1 MNIVLE
7 HFNELANSYDEKSLN
22 RISYLNS
29 IDNLIINTL
38 IEKDYKLLDIGC
50 GTGKRTKELKLKLSL
65 SEVYGCDIS
74 PNMIDMAKR
83 NIENV
88 IFQDMSDLTYN
99 DKEFDVLTCLFNSFG
114 CLNTKKKRFATLKH
128 FNRVLKDDGILFI
141 DVMNFCLL
149 ARPFKGNGDKFFKL
163 NIEDKEVEGYVHGFT
178 HNEMKKLL
186 KESGFKYNKFIVGYD
201 DGKLHRDNTK
211 GQLFYICKKELS

>member
-1 MNIVLE
+1 MDIVLE
-7 HFNELANSYDEKSLN
+7 HFNRLANSYDEKSLN

-29 IDNLIINTL
+29 VDNLIINTL
-38 IEKDYKLLDIGC
+38 IKKDYKLLDIGC

-74 PNMIDMAKR
+74 PNMINIAKR

-88 IFQDMSDLTYN
+88 IFQDMSNLTYD
-99 DKEFDVLTCLFNSFG
+99 DKEFDILTCLFNSFG
-114 CLNTKKKRFATLKH
+114 YINSKKKRLATLKH
-128 FNRVLKDDGILFI
+128 FNRVLKDDGTLFI

-149 ARPFKGNGDKFFKL
+149 SEPFKDNGDKFFKL
-163 NIEDKEVEGYVHGFT
+163 SIEDKEVDGYVHGFT

-186 KESGFKYNKFIVGYD
+186 EESGFKYNKFVVGYD
-201 DGKLHRDNTK
+201 DGKLYRNNTK
-211 GQLFYICKKELS
+211 GQLFYICKKG

>member
-1 MNIVLE
+1 MDIVLE
-7 HFNELANSYDEKSLN
+7 HFNRLANSYDEKSLN

-29 IDNLIINTL
+29 VDNLIINTL
-38 IEKDYKLLDIGC
+38 IKKDYKLLDIGC

-74 PNMIDMAKR
+74 PNMINIAKR

-88 IFQDMSDLTYN
+88 IFQDMSNLTYD
-99 DKEFDVLTCLFNSFG
+99 DKEFDILTCLFNSFG
-114 CLNTKKKRFATLKH
+114 YINSKKKRLATLKH
-128 FNRVLKDDGILFI
+128 FNRVLKDDGTLFI

-149 ARPFKGNGDKFFKL
+149 SEPFKNNGDKFFKL
-163 NIEDKEVEGYVHGFT
+163 SIEDKEVDGYVHGFT

-186 KESGFKYNKFIVGYD
+186 EESGFKYNKFVVGYD
-201 DGKLHRDNTK
+201 DGKLYRNNTK
-211 GQLFYICKKELS
+211 GQLFYICKKG